1 MSTSNIGLVNPAEPR
16 RGPNMAD
23 VAKLAGVSPMTVSR
37 VMNGKS
43 TVRASTRK
51 KVTAAAAALNYA
63 PNPEARL
70 LAGSRPIRIGF
81 LYSMPS
87 VRSGAYLTEVL
98 LGLLNKVSLNN
109 VQLLVEKCADGE
121 QIALHTQRLI
131 DNQMDG
137 IILPPPL
144 VDNAEIVARIVDAGI
159 PLVLIACG
167 QPDARAGAIGIDDR
181 QAAYEMTRHLIE
193 LGHQRIGFISGHPY
207 QSASSARLEGYQAAI
222 KEFGAD
228 PAAELVTQG
237 MFNYR
242 SGLDASEIL
251 LALHD
256 RPTAIFA
263 SNDDMAAATVAV
275 AHRLGARRAG
285 RYHGGRLRRYRA
297 VDHDLAGA
305 HHRAPA
311 DHGHGRGG
319 DRMHCPARD
328 ERAHRLA
335 GRARAHQDRVHAGA
349 APVRRGAA
357 HPAAGAHL
365 RLKVSFYVR
374 FDCAIIGVTDLVVL
388 PPAGHAN
395 TGDHLEYFTSRPP
408 GHRRPRRLRPGRLHT
423 ATFCQR

>member
-1 MSTSNIGLVNPAEPR
+1 MPNSTIGLVNPAELK

-37 VMNGKS
+37 VMSGKA

-63 PNPEARL
+63 PHPEARL

-81 LYSMPS
+81 LYSIPS
-87 VRSGAYLTEVL
+87 VHSGAYLTEVL

-121 QIALHTQRLI
+121 QIAEQTQRLI

-159 PLVLIACG
+159 PLALIACG
-167 QPDARAGAIGIDDR
+167 QPDARASAIGIDDR

-207 QSASSARLEGYQAAI
+207 QSASSARLQGYQAAI
-222 KEFGAD
+222 EEFGAD
-228 PAAELVTQG
+228 PAPELVAQG

-242 SGLDASEIL
+242 SGLDAAEIL
-251 LALHD
+251 LALPD

-275 AHRLGARRAG
+275 AHRLGLDVPGDITVVGFDDTALSTTIWPALTTVRQPTMDMAEAAIECIVRRVTNERTGLAAG
-285 RYHGGRLRRYRA
+285 PEHIKTDFTLVRRQS
-297 VDHDLAGA
+297 D
-305 HHRAPA
+305 
-311 DHGHGRGG
+311 
-319 DRMHCPARD
+319 
-328 ERAHRLA
+328 
-335 GRARAHQDRVHAGA
+335 A
-349 APVRRGAA
+349 APR
-357 HPAAGAHL
+357 
-365 RLKVSFYVR
+365 
-374 FDCAIIGVTDLVVL
+374 I
-388 PPAGHAN
+388 
-395 TGDHLEYFTSRPP
+395 RPP
-408 GHRRPRRLRPGRLHT
+408 VRIV
-423 ATFCQR
+423 A

>member
-1 MSTSNIGLVNPAEPR
+1 MPNSTIGLVNPAELK

-37 VMNGKS
+37 VMSGKA

-51 KVTAAAAALNYA
+51 KVAAAAAALNYA
-63 PNPEARL
+63 PHPEARL

-121 QIALHTQRLI
+121 QIAEQTQRLI

-159 PLVLIACG
+159 PLALIACG
-167 QPDARAGAIGIDDR
+167 QPDARASAIGIDDR

-193 LGHQRIGFISGHPY
+193 LGHQRIGFVSGHPY

-222 KEFGAD
+222 EEFGAD
-228 PAAELVTQG
+228 PAPELVAQG

-242 SGLDASEIL
+242 SGLDAAEIL
-251 LALHD
+251 LALPD

-275 AHRLGARRAG
+275 AHRLGLDVPGDITVVGFDDTALSTTIWPALTTVRQPTMDMAEAAIECIVRRVTNERIGLAAG
-285 RYHGGRLRRYRA
+285 PEHIKTDFTLVRRQS
-297 VDHDLAGA
+297 D
-305 HHRAPA
+305 
-311 DHGHGRGG
+311 
-319 DRMHCPARD
+319 
-328 ERAHRLA
+328 
-335 GRARAHQDRVHAGA
+335 A
-349 APVRRGAA
+349 APR
-357 HPAAGAHL
+357 
-365 RLKVSFYVR
+365 
-374 FDCAIIGVTDLVVL
+374 I
-388 PPAGHAN
+388 
-395 TGDHLEYFTSRPP
+395 RPP
-408 GHRRPRRLRPGRLHT
+408 VRIV
-423 ATFCQR
+423 A